1 MIFVTK
7 RFYLVVNFLS
17 IFRAFFIAIF
27 RHIHYIGARACHRT
41 ALEFCKLALSLDP
54 LEDPLGILLMMDF
67 YALRSQQY
75 SWFLEF
81 LTSWDPK
88 RNLTQLP
95 NMAYSM
101 ALAQFYSSK
110 NQDFAMADHSIQK
123 ALIEFPGVFL
133 PLMDKCS
140 VEIDK
145 RVLGSPFFLDAQS
158 K

>member
-1 MIFVTK
+1 M
-7 RFYLVVNFLS
+7 
-17 IFRAFFIAIF
+17 
-27 RHIHYIGARACHRT
+27 
-41 ALEFCKLALSLDP
+41 EFCKLALSLDP

-67 YALRSQQY
+67 YAIRSQQY

-101 ALAQFYSSK
+101 ALAQFYHSK

-123 ALIEFPGVFL
+123 ALIEFPGVLL

-140 VEIDK
+140 VDIDK